1 MITQPLSHTL
11 QQLHITINDVAS
23 NSHPRLPYAHF
34 WPQMKVLHTFTFVK
48 SFNWHFSK
56 EWTLI
61 DTLTSSDIM
70 PMLRR
75 MNFCIVIDTDD
86 LHGMHRSA
94 LFTDYRHVDVH
105 YAFMINDNRQHIE
118 LSDYLQG
125 HSQSHRRQ
133 IVSATFISECWP
145 NNQLF
150 KAHDLL
156 YVSSYSIKI
165 TDCFKGR
172 FSFNHFLLFSL
183 F

>member
-133 IVSATFISECWP
+133 IVSATFISEC
-145 NNQLF
+145 
-150 KAHDLL
+150 
-156 YVSSYSIKI
+156 
-165 TDCFKGR
+165 
-172 FSFNHFLLFSL
+172 
-183 F
+183 